1 MSVYLRDFTFWG
13 PVAEEYYLARVEE
26 TDFWPF
32 KVLSRRGL
40 QRIDFAPITILYG
53 GNGSGKSTALNVMAS
68 KLKLNRDIPFAE
80 TNNFFKPYV
89 ERTFY
94 NSELCEGRKGIP
106 KSSAIIC
113 SEDIFDMTLAIRGHN
128 RSLKLHR
135 DCLSEEWFK
144 AQYKPTVNLTTIH
157 GRTFDD
163 WARIAKLKKQTRA
176 ATIRKEVRPRIQSG
190 SNGENAFECF
200 VQRLVGNSL
209 YLLDEPENSLSASW
223 QVRLADYIENI
234 VRFDKCQVV
243 IATHSPFLLALR
255 EAKIYDLDTMGSP
268 VRKWTELENVR
279 QYFSL
284 FKSHED
290 EFNV

>member
-13 PVAEEYYLARVEE
+13 PIAEDHYLASVEE

-32 KVLSRRGL
+32 EVLSRRGM
-40 QRIDFAPITILYG
+40 QRSDFAPITILYG
-53 GNGSGKSTALNVMAS
+53 GNGSGKSTALNIMAS
-68 KLKLNRDIPFAE
+68 KLKLNRDIPLKE
-80 TNNFFKPYV
+80 TNRFFKPYV
-89 ERTFY
+89 DGTSY

-113 SEDIFDMTLAIRGHN
+113 SEDIFDMTLAIRGHH
-128 RSLKLHR
+128 RSLKEHR
-135 DCLSEEWFK
+135 DCLSKEWFK
-144 AQYKPTVNLTTIH
+144 AQYKPTVNLKTIH

-163 WARIAKLKKQTRA
+163 WARIVKLKKQSCA
-176 ATIRKEVRPRIQSG
+176 ATIREEVRPRVLSG

-200 VQRLVGNSL
+200 AQRLVGNSL

-243 IATHSPFLLALR
+243 IATHSPFSISTCIAR
-255 EAKIYDLDTMGSP
+255 S
-268 VRKWTELENVR
+268 
-279 QYFSL
+279 
-284 FKSHED
+284 
-290 EFNV
+290 